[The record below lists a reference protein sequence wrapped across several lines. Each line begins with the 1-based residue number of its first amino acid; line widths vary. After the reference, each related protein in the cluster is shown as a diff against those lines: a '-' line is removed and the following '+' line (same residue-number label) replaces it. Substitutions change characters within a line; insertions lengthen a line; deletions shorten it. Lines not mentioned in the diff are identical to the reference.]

1 MEKNRI
7 DLSPYLLSGEKI
19 ISKSHALKSKS
30 VYVETGLC
38 LLFWFLTVAG
48 DCFMVGYANYIRT
61 MSDTSWFLPFFIA
74 LVVVHLVPLAM
85 WVVSLSAKSTANSEK
100 WFVLTD
106 RRVICIS
113 GGATAVLS
121 FIKLTDVVSVK
132 TSKKYVLITL
142 SQGRYFKISG
152 ISDAAAFSAALE
164 AELDKLFD
172 SHTLSDEQEEQYGQE
187 ETCGKSGE
195 DSVVIQAEN
204 SDTAHDGENN

>member
-7 DLSPYLLSGEKI
+7 DFSPYLLPGEKTI
-19 ISKSHALKSKS
+19 IKSHALKSKA

-38 LLFWFLTVAG
+38 VLLWFLTVAG
-48 DCFMVGYANYIRT
+48 DCFLVGYANSIKTYVK
-61 MSDTSWFLPFFIA
+61 DTGWFLPLFIA
-74 LVVVHLVPLAM
+74 LVAVHLVPLGM
-85 WVVSLSAKSTANSEK
+85 WIVSLSAKATANSEK

-106 RRVICIS
+106 KRVISFS

-121 FIKLTDVVSVK
+121 FVNLTDVISVK

-152 ISDAAAFSAALE
+152 VSDAEAFSHALE

-172 SHTLSDEQEEQYGQE
+172 MPAGEMQEPTE
-187 ETCGKSGE
+187 E
-195 DSVVIQAEN
+195 
-204 SDTAHDGENN
+204 